1 MARNAPAST
10 QESEAP
16 ASAGSPTLFS
26 RRLSPRHVSTFCR
39 QLAVLLDAGIPMVRA
54 LKILGRRTSGG
65 GMQSLVS
72 RVTADV
78 EAGGAFSTAL
88 QTHGPGLPSI
98 VVPLCRA
105 GEKAGELST
114 NLRYLADNLDHD
126 EQVKDKVTEAMIFP
140 VITFVFTVGVLLFI
154 LMVVAPMF
162 KTIID
167 DAPGKID
174 LPWFS
179 QLVFNLSHALQSPIV
194 KGLVLLG
201 AGLLVFAL
209 WRGASMRNYIIDFLK
224 LRIPYIGR
232 MITVAAMA
240 RFGKTL
246 AALLRTGVPV
256 LESLRL
262 ARGTV
267 DNMAIEEAVVDMEKS
282 VENGGRMSAPLE
294 QHWFIPEL
302 ARDMIVIGEESGSM
316 AEMLDNLSEVFRTEV
331 DRMQGRIVSLI
342 QPVLTILLGILVLFV
357 LLSMF
362 LPYFSILMQGTA
374 M

>member
-1 MARNAPAST
+1 MARNAPAT
-10 QESEAP
+10 PAESDALDT
-16 ASAGSPTLFS
+16 PTGPGFFG

-54 LKILGRRTSGG
+54 LKILGRRRSTK
-65 GMQSLVS
+65 GMGELVN

-126 EQVKDKVTEAMIFP
+126 ENVRNKVTEAMIFP
-140 VITFVFTVGVLLFI
+140 VITFFFTISTLVFMLLF
-154 LMVVAPMF
+154 VAPLF
-162 KTIID
+162 KQLIED
-167 DAPGKID
+167 SPREVEM
-174 LPWFS
+174 PWFS
-179 QLVFNLSHALQSPIV
+179 QLVFNLSDALQSPWV
-194 KGLVLLG
+194 KILLAVGVVLFVVG
-201 AGLLVFAL
+201 V
-209 WRGASMRNYIIDFLK
+209 WRGVTMRNYILDFLK
-224 LRIPYIGR
+224 LRIPFIGK
-232 MITVAAMA
+232 MITVGAMA

-294 QHWFIPEL
+294 QHWFIPED

-316 AEMLDNLSEVFRTEV
+316 AEMLDNMSDVFRTEV
-331 DRMQGRIVSLI
+331 DRMQGRLISLVQPIVTIFIGILVLLVMLSMFV
-342 QPVLTILLGILVLFV
+342 PYLTILLNS
-357 LLSMF
+357 SM
-362 LPYFSILMQGTA
+362 
-374 M
+374 

>member
-1 MARNAPAST
+1 MARNAPTTA
-10 QESEAP
+10 QEDAP
-16 ASAGSPTLFS
+16 AAPPSSGGFFTRSLA
-26 RRLSPRHVSTFCR
+26 PRHVSTFCR

-54 LKILGRRTSGG
+54 LKILGRRSGG
-65 GMQSLVS
+65 GGMAALVS

-98 VVPLCRA
+98 VVPLARA

-114 NLRYLADNLDHD
+114 NLRYTADNLDHD
-126 EQVKDKVTEAMIFP
+126 ENVREKVTAAMLFPMITATFSFLVLAGILIF
-140 VITFVFTVGVLLFI
+140 I
-154 LMVVAPMF
+154 APMF
-162 KTIID
+162 KEII
-167 DAPGKID
+167 AASPNQIE

-179 QLVFNLSHALQSPIV
+179 QLVFNLSDALQSPIV
-194 KGLVLLG
+194 KLLVVAGIALG
-201 AGLLVFAL
+201 AFLV
-209 WRGASMRNYIIDFLK
+209 WRGATMRNYIVDFLK
-224 LRIPYIGR
+224 LRIPYVGN
-232 MITVAAMA
+232 MVTVGAMA
-240 RFGKTL
+240 RFSKTL

-267 DNMAIEEAVVDMEKS
+267 DNMAIEEAVLDMENS

-331 DRMQGRIVSLI
+331 DRMQGRLISLI
-342 QPVLTILLGILVLFV
+342 QPLLTLLLGILVLFV

-362 LPYFSILMQGTA
+362 MPYLAIIVQGTL
-374 M
+374 

>member
-1 MARNAPAST
+1 MARNAPAPT
-10 QESEAP
+10 PEQDQTVTN
-16 ASAGSPTLFS
+16 SPGMFA
-26 RRLSPRHVSTFCR
+26 RRLATRHVSTFCR

-65 GMQSLVS
+65 GMQTLVE

-105 GEKAGELST
+105 GEKAGELSN
-114 NLRYLADNLDHD
+114 NLRYLSDNLDHD
-126 EQVKDKVTEAMIFP
+126 EAVRSKVTEALIFP
-140 VITFVFTVGVLLFI
+140 IITLLFTVGTLLFI
-154 LMVVAPMF
+154 LMFVAPLF
-162 KTIID
+162 QDII
-167 DAPGKID
+167 ASSNQEIELHWLSKI
-174 LPWFS
+174 
-179 QLVFNLSHALQSPIV
+179 VFNLSDALSSPIV
-194 KGLVLLG
+194 RLVVLAVVVLG
-201 AGLLVFAL
+201 VVGV
-209 WRGASMRNYIIDFLK
+209 WRGASMRSYILDFLK

-232 MITVAAMA
+232 MITVGAMA

-316 AEMLDNLSEVFRTEV
+316 AEMLDNLSEVFRAQV
-331 DRMQGRIVSLI
+331 IQMQGRIVALI
-342 QPVLTILLGILVLFV
+342 QPVLTIFLGVIVLFV
-357 LLSMF
+357 LLAMF
-362 LPYFSILMQGTA
+362 LPYFSILMQGTVG
-374 M
+374 

>member
-1 MARNAPAST
+1 MARNAPT
-10 QESEAP
+10 NPQDEAP
-16 ASAGSPTLFS
+16 APPSSGGLFTRS
-26 RRLSPRHVSTFCR
+26 LAPRHVSTFCR

-54 LKILGRRTSGG
+54 LKILGRRSSGG
-65 GMQSLVS
+65 GMQALVG

-98 VVPLCRA
+98 VVPLARA

-114 NLRYLADNLDHD
+114 NLRYTADNLDHD
-126 EQVKDKVTEAMIFP
+126 ENVRDKVTAAMLFP
-140 VITFVFTVGVLLFI
+140 MITAAFTVAVLGFI
-154 LMVVAPMF
+154 LIVIAPMF
-162 KTIID
+162 KDIM
-167 DAPGKID
+167 ASSPNEID

-179 QLVFNLSHALQSPIV
+179 QMVFNLSDALQSPVV
-194 KGLVLLG
+194 KFLVVAGFLLG
-201 AGLLVFAL
+201 AFLI
-209 WRGASMRNYIIDFLK
+209 WRGATMRNYIVDFLK
-224 LRIPYIGR
+224 LRIPYIGN
-232 MITVAAMA
+232 MVTIGAMA
-240 RFGKTL
+240 RFSKTL

-267 DNMAIEEAVVDMEKS
+267 DNMAIEEAVVDMENS

-331 DRMQGRIVSLI
+331 DRMQSRLISLI
-342 QPVLTILLGILVLFV
+342 QPILTLLLGGLVLLV

-362 LPYFSILMQGTA
+362 LPYLAIIMQGT

>member
-1 MARNAPAST
+1 MARNTPLPEEADGDAPA
-10 QESEAP
+10 AP
-16 ASAGSPTLFS
+16 AGLFT
-26 RRLSPRHVSTFCR
+26 RRLPSRQVSTFCR

-126 EQVKDKVTEAMIFP
+126 EGVKDKVTEAMIFP
-140 VITFVFTVGVLLFI
+140 VITLLFTLGVLLFI
-154 LMVVAPMF
+154 LLFVAPLF
-162 KTIID
+162 KDIIED
-167 DAPGKID
+167 SPGQID
-174 LPWFS
+174 LPLFS
-179 QLVFNLSHALQSPIV
+179 RVVFNLSDALQSPIV
-194 KGLVLLG
+194 KLVLLIG
-201 AGLLVFAL
+201 VGVLGFVI

-224 LRIPYIGR
+224 LRIPYIGQ
-232 MITVAAMA
+232 MVTVGAMA

-267 DNMAIEEAVVDMEKS
+267 DNMAIEEAVLDMEKS

-316 AEMLDNLSEVFRTEV
+316 AEMLDNLSDVFRAEV
-331 DRMQGRIVSLI
+331 DRMQGRIISLL
-342 QPVLTILLGILVLFV
+342 QPVLTIFLGILVLFV
-357 LLSMF
+357 LLAMF
-362 LPYFSILMQGTA
+362 LPYFSILVQGTG